1 MTTEELQDLEKIA
14 IEKPW
19 FAANCLKEYLKG
31 VEVQKNA
38 PTGQNE
44 PQTHSQ
50 IRTSSQHRAL
60 FLWYGQIE
68 QICANEGVAWDR
80 LVKHTHQLR
89 VTKENLHE
97 AGKQLQKALWGKAST
112 KELEKRQI
120 DTLIDHFI
128 EWFGKE
134 GVELPPFPT
143 NEAEQIGGYKTKA
156 GQSVVEYPEHTNTSF
171 DET

>member
-1 MTTEELQDLEKIA
+1 MTPLELQDLEKIA
-14 IEKPW
+14 TEKPW
-19 FAANCLKEYLKG
+19 FAANRLKEYLKD

-38 PTGQNE
+38 PEGNLTPNTRTGA
-44 PQTHSQ
+44 
-50 IRTSSQHRAL
+50 QHRSL

-68 QICANEGVAWDR
+68 QICANEGVTWDR

-112 KELEKRQI
+112 KELKRNQI
-120 DTLIDHFI
+120 GTLIDHFI
-128 EWFGKE
+128 EWFAKE
-134 GVELPPFPT
+134 GVELPPFPHEEKHVKLRAME
-143 NEAEQIGGYKTKA
+143 NAQRED
-156 GQSVVEYPEHTNTSF
+156 YPEHTKTSF